1 MKSDFQTIIKDHN
14 DILYKISKSFAF
26 ANYKDLYQE
35 IAIQLWKSLK
45 HFKGE
50 CQVKT
55 WVYRVAFNTAVTYK
69 SKSNSYTLKNLPL
82 DFDMPNI
89 SEGKSQY
96 NKVDNSSIEKKKKVN
111 LLYKCINMLKPIN
124 RSIII
129 LQLEGHDYEEISQIT
144 GLNVNSIG
152 VKLNRIRKSLFRL
165 LKENGYERI

>member
-1 MKSDFQTIIKDHN
+1 MESNFSNIINDHN

-45 HFKGE
+45 HFKGD
-50 CQVKT
+50 CQIKT
-55 WVYRVAFNTAVTYK
+55 WVYRVSFNTAVTYK
-69 SKSNSYTLKNLPL
+69 SKVNIHSLRNLPL

-89 SEGKSQY
+89 DSNKTHKDAEGHMT
-96 NKVDNSSIEKKKKVN
+96 IEKKKKVN

-129 LQLEGHDYEEISQIT
+129 LQLEGHDYNEISQIT

>member
-1 MKSDFQTIIKDHN
+1 METDFQKIVNDHN
-14 DILYKISKSFAF
+14 DILYKISRSFAY

-50 CQVKT
+50 CQTKT
-55 WVYRVAFNTAVTYK
+55 WVYRIAFNTAVTYK
-69 SKSNSYTLKNLPL
+69 TKTNIYTLKNQPL
-82 DFDMPNI
+82 DTGMPVVQK
-89 SEGKSQY
+89 GKREAL
-96 NKVDNSSIEKKKKVN
+96 SIEKKKKID
-111 LLYKCINMLKPIN
+111 LLYKCINMLKPTN

-144 GLNVNSIG
+144 GLSVNSIG